1 MNAENFYVVQDTNV
15 VADAQSMFEVEFDRL
30 EDAEISARQANRQLA
45 DGERW
50 NDVCQRLRNW
60 AHDLRIE
67 DAAADAEHAQYD
79 D

>member
-30 EDAEISARQANRQLA
+30 EDA
-45 DGERW
+45 
-50 NDVCQRLRNW
+50 
-60 AHDLRIE
+60 
-67 DAAADAEHAQYD
+67 AADAEHAQYD